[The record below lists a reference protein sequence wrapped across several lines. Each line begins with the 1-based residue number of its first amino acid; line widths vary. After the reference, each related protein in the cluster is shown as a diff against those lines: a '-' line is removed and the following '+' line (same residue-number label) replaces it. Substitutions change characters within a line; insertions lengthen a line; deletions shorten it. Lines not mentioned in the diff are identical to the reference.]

1 MALMLINIAVL
12 FFAAKVSVAWISRE
26 RLTPLQ
32 WAAFF
37 TWFGMRPAA
46 FATLG
51 GPSRGRIAPLVRDG
65 LRNLLTGAVLFAVA
79 RITPIAIATPMM
91 MVALPLMLHFGAFHL
106 LAAFWRAR
114 GAATDRLMRDPLRA
128 TTLTDFWSGRW
139 NAGFSEMTALLV
151 YRPLRRRHGETAA
164 LMASFLV
171 SGLLHELAIS
181 VPVGAGY
188 GLPTLYF
195 LLHGALTAAEKRQ
208 LLGPPSRPR
217 TLALL
222 AIPLPILFHPW
233 FVRGIIWPLL

>member
-1 MALMLINIAVL
+1 
-12 FFAAKVSVAWISRE
+12 
-26 RLTPLQ
+26 
-32 WAAFF
+32 
-37 TWFGMRPAA
+37 MRPAA

-51 GPSRGRIAPLVRDG
+51 GPPRAGVAPLVRNG
-65 LRNLLTGAVLFAVA
+65 LRNLAAGALLFALA
-79 RITPIAIATPMM
+79 RVTPIAVATPLMM
-91 MVALPLMLHFGAFHL
+91 IALPLMLHFGVFHL
-106 LAAFWRAR
+106 LAAFWRAH

-128 TTLTDFWSGRW
+128 TTLADFWSGRW

-151 YRPLRRRHGETAA
+151 YRPLRRRRGETAA

-195 LLHGALTAAEKRQ
+195 LLHGALTATEKRQ
-208 LLGPPSRPR
+208 LLGAPSRVR

-233 FVRGIIWPLL
+233 FVRGIIQPLL